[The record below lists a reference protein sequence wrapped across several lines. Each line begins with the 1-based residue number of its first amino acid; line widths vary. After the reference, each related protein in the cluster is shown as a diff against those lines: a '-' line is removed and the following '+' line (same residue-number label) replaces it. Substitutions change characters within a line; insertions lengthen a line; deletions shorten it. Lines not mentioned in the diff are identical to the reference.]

1 MRSQWENRR
10 AKKIIEVDS
19 DMIDRVVNELAK
31 LRLRVDSSPKKS
43 RRESNTI
50 KKTQEIQE
58 TLQNSLLYARLKKSE
73 SKIISSFKLY
83 N

>member
-10 AKKIIEVDS
+10 AKKIIEVDT

-31 LRLRVDSSPKKS
+31 LRLRVYSSPKKS
-43 RRESNTI
+43 RRESSTI